1 MNVILSIKPKFV
13 KEIFEGRKIF
23 EYRKTIFKK
32 PVNKVYIY
40 SSSPVC
46 RIVGEFKIKSIITDT
61 PENLWEE
68 TKEYSG
74 ITRLFFDSYFEGKRI
89 AYALKIED
97 VVKYSEAIHPN
108 IIFDNFTAP
117 QSFVYTEL
125 NLKY

>member
-1 MNVILSIKPKFV
+1 M
-13 KEIFEGRKIF
+13 
-23 EYRKTIFKK
+23 
-32 PVNKVYIY
+32 
-40 SSSPVC
+40 
-46 RIVGEFKIKSIITDT
+46 
-61 PENLWEE
+61 EE

>member
-23 EYRKTIFKK
+23 EYRKIIFKK
-32 PVNKVYIY
+32 PVDKVYIY

-46 RIVGEFKIKSIITDT
+46 RIVGEFKIKNIITDT

-89 AYALKIED
+89 AYALKIEN

-108 IIFDNFTAP
+108 IIFDHFTAP

>member
-32 PVNKVYIY
+32 PVDKVYIY

-46 RIVGEFKIKSIITDT
+46 RIVGEFKVKNIITDT

-97 VVKYSEAIHPN
+97 VVK
-108 IIFDNFTAP
+108 
-117 QSFVYTEL
+117 
-125 NLKY
+125 

>member
-23 EYRKTIFKK
+23 EYRKIIFKK
-32 PVNKVYIY
+32 PVDKVYIY

-108 IIFDNFTAP
+108 IIFDHFTAP

>member
-1 MNVILSIKPKFV
+1 MNVTLSIKPKFV

-23 EYRKTIFKK
+23 EYRQTIFKERGD
-32 PVNKVYIY
+32 KVYMY
-40 SSSPVC
+40 SSSAVC
-46 RIVGEFKIKSIITDT
+46 RIVGEFKIKNIITDT

-108 IIFDNFTAP
+108 IIFDHFTAP

>member
-23 EYRKTIFKK
+23 EYRKIIFKK
-32 PVNKVYIY
+32 PVDKVYIY

-46 RIVGEFKIKSIITDT
+46 RIVGEFKIKNIITDT

-108 IIFDNFTAP
+108 IIFDHFTAP